1 MLQRHDPNP
10 HLALAYG
17 GDAQR
22 GVWVCDFAAQPG
34 TRSALASPPDCAPHC
49 VPHCAN
55 NLPDERL
62 TVIVEK
68 LARIRPDVSLDDVP
82 CSINLEIKAMLRMA
96 PSRPG
101 AALLAPTLLAVAL
114 LAAPQAHAAAATP
127 DIPVLVPVTGFLAAE
142 GSSQRNGAL
151 LALQN
156 PPAGVQ
162 PRFAVTDTG
171 TSPEGAVNA
180 LERALSDGEV
190 TAVVASM
197 LGTQML
203 AMLPIALAHKVP
215 LTTMSGTADITRK
228 GNPYVFRF
236 FPADS
241 VVKGAQVRYAIET
254 DNIKRP
260 AVIYQTTA
268 YGQSGHTEILK
279 ALDAAGIKPVYEDAL
294 DVSVKD
300 MQPVLAKAR
309 AAGADS
315 LLLQLHGGPTAL
327 FLKAAAAM
335 DIRLPIVAGSGLA
348 QPATVALLDPAEI
361 KGVCAETGSSPV
373 SAETPAMQG
382 FLERYR
388 AAFHT
393 DPDGFALGQ
402 YDATMMVLDAVA
414 HGATTAADVTVVL
427 ANKSYA
433 GLAMTYQSD
442 GHGDMAHSAVII
454 CYDGKS
460 RIPAVVKHYD
470 FSRVAP

>member
-1 MLQRHDPNP
+1 MSH
-10 HLALAYG
+10 G
-17 GDAQR
+17 
-22 GVWVCDFAAQPG
+22 
-34 TRSALASPPDCAPHC
+34 AS
-49 VPHCAN
+49 
-55 NLPDERL
+55 
-62 TVIVEK
+62 
-68 LARIRPDVSLDDVP
+68 
-82 CSINLEIKAMLRMA
+82 
-96 PSRPG
+96 SRPR
-101 AALLAPTLLAVAL
+101 AALVVSSCLVVAL
-114 LAAPQAHAAAATP
+114 LAGSPAIAAPAATP

-142 GSSQRNGAL
+142 GASQRNGAL

-162 PRFAVTDTG
+162 PKFAVTDTG

-180 LERALSDGEV
+180 LERALSDGDV

-203 AMLPIALAHKVP
+203 AMLPIALEHKVP

-241 VVKGAQVRYAIET
+241 VVKGAQVRYAIEA
-254 DNIKRP
+254 DHIKAP

-268 YGQSGHTEILK
+268 YGQSGHAEILK
-279 ALDAAGIKPVYEDAL
+279 ALDAAGIKPVFEDAL

-300 MQPVLAKAR
+300 MQPVLAKAK

-327 FLKAAAAM
+327 FLKAAASM
-335 DIRLPIVAGSGLA
+335 NVGLPIIAGSGLA
-348 QPATVALLDPAEI
+348 QPSTVALLDPAEI
-361 KGVCAETGSSPV
+361 KGACAETGASPV

-382 FLERYR
+382 FLDRYR

-414 HGATTAADVTVVL
+414 HGATDAAGVTKAL
-427 ANKSYA
+427 STESYQ
-433 GLAMTYQSD
+433 GLAMTYKSD

-460 RIPAVVKHYD
+460 HIPAIVKHYD
-470 FSRVAP
+470 FPIAAP

>member
-1 MLQRHDPNP
+1 
-10 HLALAYG
+10 
-17 GDAQR
+17 
-22 GVWVCDFAAQPG
+22 
-34 TRSALASPPDCAPHC
+34 
-49 VPHCAN
+49 
-55 NLPDERL
+55 
-62 TVIVEK
+62 
-68 LARIRPDVSLDDVP
+68 
-82 CSINLEIKAMLRMA
+82 LEIEAMSHRA
-96 PSRPG
+96 SSRFRAALVVLSPLV
-101 AALLAPTLLAVAL
+101 AALLVGSPSI
-114 LAAPQAHAAAATP
+114 AAPAAAP

-142 GSSQRNGAL
+142 GGSQRNGAL

-162 PRFAVTDTG
+162 PKFAVTDTG

-241 VVKGAQVRYAIET
+241 VVKGAQVRYAIEA
-254 DNIKRP
+254 DHIKQP

-268 YGQSGHTEILK
+268 YGQSGHAEILK
-279 ALDAAGIKPVYEDAL
+279 ALEAAGIKPVFEDAL

-327 FLKAAAAM
+327 FLKAAASM
-335 DIRLPIVAGSGLA
+335 NIGLPIIAGSGLS
-348 QPATVALLDPAEI
+348 QPSTVALLDPAEI
-361 KGVCAETGSSPV
+361 KGACAETGASPV

-382 FLERYR
+382 FLDRYK
-388 AAFHT
+388 AAFHA

-414 HGATTAADVTVVL
+414 HGATSAADVTKAL
-427 ANKSYA
+427 STESYA
-433 GLAMTYQSD
+433 GLAMTYKSD

-470 FSRVAP
+470 FPVAAP

>member
-1 MLQRHDPNP
+1 MSH
-10 HLALAYG
+10 G
-17 GDAQR
+17 
-22 GVWVCDFAAQPG
+22 
-34 TRSALASPPDCAPHC
+34 ASSWP
-49 VPHCAN
+49 
-55 NLPDERL
+55 R
-62 TVIVEK
+62 
-68 LARIRPDVSLDDVP
+68 
-82 CSINLEIKAMLRMA
+82 
-96 PSRPG
+96 
-101 AALLAPTLLAVAL
+101 AALVVSSGLVVAL
-114 LAAPQAHAAAATP
+114 LVGLPAIAAPATP

-142 GSSQRNGAL
+142 GGSQRNGAL

-203 AMLPIALAHKVP
+203 AMLPIALEHKVP

-241 VVKGAQVRYAIET
+241 VVKGAQVRYAIEA
-254 DNIKRP
+254 DHIRAP

-279 ALDAAGIKPVYEDAL
+279 ALDAAGIKPVFEDAL

-300 MQPVLAKAR
+300 MQPVLAKAK

-327 FLKAAAAM
+327 FLKAAASM
-335 DIRLPIVAGSGLA
+335 NVGLPIVAGSGLA
-348 QPATVALLDPAEI
+348 QPSTVALLDPAEI
-361 KGVCAETGSSPV
+361 KGACAETGASPV

-382 FLERYR
+382 FLDRYK
-388 AAFHT
+388 AAFHA

-414 HGATTAADVTVVL
+414 HGATDAAAVTKAL
-427 ANKSYA
+427 SAESYH
-433 GLAMTYQSD
+433 GLAMTYKSD

-460 RIPAVVKHYD
+460 RIPAIVKHYD
-470 FSRVAP
+470 FPIAAP